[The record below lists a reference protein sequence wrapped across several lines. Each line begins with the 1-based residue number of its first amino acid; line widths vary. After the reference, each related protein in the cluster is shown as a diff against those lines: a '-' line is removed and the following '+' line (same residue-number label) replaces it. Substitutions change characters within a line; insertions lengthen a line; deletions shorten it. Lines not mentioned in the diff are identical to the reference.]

1 MLSIVGGGIQRL
13 SATVYIAVSF
23 FPLPLCFFFFISLCK
38 TCIGGSEIR
47 VSLDF
52 KEISCSSLAA
62 VMKKKTVF
70 FFFFFF
76 WNVSILLC
84 AKRRLVVGMLWLSRG
99 GLECLWELSL
109 VYVRWCFGKMA

>member
-23 FPLPLCFFFFISLCK
+23 FPLPLCFFFFFFISLCE
-38 TCIGGSEIR
+38 TCIGGFEIR

-52 KEISCSSLAA
+52 REISCSSLAA
-62 VMKKKTVF
+62 VMQKN
-70 FFFFFF
+70 FFFFF

-99 GLECLWELSL
+99 GLECLRELSR

>member
-23 FPLPLCFFFFISLCK
+23 FPLPLCFFFILFLFLSARPVL
-38 TCIGGSEIR
+38 GVLR
-47 VSLDF
+47 FVSHWILEKF
-52 KEISCSSLAA
+52 LVRRWLLSC
-62 VMKKKTVF
+62 KKT
-70 FFFFFF
+70 FF
-76 WNVSILLC
+76 WTVSILLC

-99 GLECLWELSL
+99 GLECLRELSL